1 MTAAEPRGLKVGL
14 FTSGIESGHPS
25 FTAYTASLG
34 EAVQRLRPDVAW
46 TSVGPAAT
54 VPGPLAQWPR
64 VRVPRNLHRPLSLTD
79 SLWTTQAIRRLPLD
93 LLHDPTGSMLFA
105 RRPNCRSVLTIHDLS
120 SLTMPEVNRRGW
132 LAHRLFGRRACRH
145 ADRIIA
151 ISEHTKRDL
160 LHHHRVSEEKI
171 RVVPNGLSA
180 RFQPPTAGDV
190 ARVRERWTGGRPFLL
205 FVGVLQP
212 RKNVPALLRAYAAAR
227 EQGLAWPLV
236 VAGGKGWGY
245 EPIFAFVEELKLHD
259 AVVFTGRVDDAELP
273 ALYGAAEIFAFP
285 SLYEGFGWPPL
296 EAMACGTP
304 VICSNASSL
313 PEVVG
318 DAALSVDPR
327 DEPAWTQAMLRLAGD
342 ADLRHSLRE
351 AGRRRAAQFS
361 WERCARETWAVYQE
375 ALA

>member
-1 MTAAEPRGLKVGL
+1 MNKSGSRALRIGIFTSAAEA
-14 FTSGIESGHPS
+14 GHPS
-25 FTAYTASLG
+25 FTNYTHSLFIG
-34 EAVQRLRPDVAW
+34 LQQLHPEMAW
-46 TSVGPAAT
+46 ATVGPAAT
-54 VPGPLAQWPR
+54 VPGALAEWPR
-64 VRVPRNLHRPLSLTD
+64 VRVPRNLHRPLSFTQ

-120 SLTMPEVNRRGW
+120 SLTMPGVNRRGW

-160 LHHHRVSEEKI
+160 LHHHRVPEDKI

-180 RFQPPTAGDV
+180 RFQPPAAEDV
-190 ARVRERWTGGRPFLL
+190 AQVRDRWTGGRPFVL

-227 EQGLAWPLV
+227 AQGLDWPLV
-236 VAGGKGWGY
+236 IAGGKGWGY
-245 EPIFAFVEELKLHD
+245 EPIFALVDELKLGD
-259 AVVFTGRVDDAELP
+259 AVVFTGRVEDAELP

-318 DAALSVDPR
+318 EAALSVDPR
-327 DEPAWTQAMLRLAGD
+327 DERAWTEAILRLAGD
-342 ADLRHSLRE
+342 ADLRCSLRE
-351 AGRRRAAQFS
+351 SGRRRAALFS